1 MKSIKEQIIDSK
13 EVKWE
18 KEKELLLRQQK
29 LDEEKKELKNKN
41 KVPTSKKL
49 ITFLFINCTCI
60 EIFTCWS
67 IIQMLDAVKY
77 ADAMIDFTPLVTLI
91 GTVVGEVI
99 AYAVYSAKAVKEN
112 TKGGIVYDS
121 QLPLSDPLTFYN
133 NENIN
138 LKGE

>member
-1 MKSIKEQIIDSK
+1 MKSIQEQIMDSK

-18 KEKELLLRQQK
+18 KEKALLERKQK
-29 LDEEKKELKNKN
+29 LKQEKKEFKNKN
-41 KVPTSKKL
+41 KIPTSKKL

-60 EIFTCWS
+60 EIFTGWA
-67 IIQMLDAVKY
+67 IVKMLDSALY
-77 ADAMIDFTPLVTLI
+77 AGTMIDFTPLVTLI

-99 AYAVYSAKAVKEN
+99 AYAVYAVKATKEN

-121 QLPLSDPLTFYN
+121 QLALDNTLSFYN
-133 NENIN
+133 KENLN